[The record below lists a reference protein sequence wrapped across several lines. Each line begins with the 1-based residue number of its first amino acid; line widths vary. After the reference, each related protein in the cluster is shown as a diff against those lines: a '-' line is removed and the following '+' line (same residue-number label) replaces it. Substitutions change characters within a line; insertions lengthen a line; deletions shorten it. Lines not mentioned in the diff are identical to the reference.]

1 MRNEDEQRS
10 ERKGLASIRSQSPSV
25 SLPFLRLVLREVIQ
39 VVTTARQAMYTV
51 SASDPF
57 VCVSCSRTAIDG
69 NYWVRV
75 FFKFKAA
82 ERERVTGRGS
92 GSGRNTLVD
101 VEKRV
106 ELINGKKIKT
116 KPDAKAIG
124 GAWWCRNRI
133 YWLPLLL
140 VVVVA
145 LLVVLLE
152 VVMVLELPAPVDG
165 FSNML
170 LSTTLRFVASL

>member
-1 MRNEDEQRS
+1 M
-10 ERKGLASIRSQSPSV
+10 
-25 SLPFLRLVLREVIQ
+25 
-39 VVTTARQAMYTV
+39 VTTG
-51 SASDPF
+51 F
-57 VCVSCSRTAIDG
+57 VF
-69 NYWVRV
+69 